1 MYSWVRRGE
10 EGRGSVGIEGKVGD
24 IWVG

>member
-10 EGRGSVGIEGKVGD
+10 EGRGSVGIEGGKSAIFG
-24 IWVG
+24 